1 MRFQQVSRALVARV
15 FRFLAFLVVEID
27 HQSGNFSKILP
38 LRSNVH
44 WKSKIDSAIMAVAR
58 ALRPGRGCPSEETRP
73 EIVQCDGRSEEH
85 TSELQSHSD
94 LVCRL
99 LLEKKKKKH
108 TDPNND
114 HLHWVFPVYRR
125 LSYNGPVP

>member
-1 MRFQQVSRALVARV
+1 MHFPTMRFKQVSRALVARV

-58 ALRPGRGCPSEETRP
+58 ALRPGRGCPSEETTP
-73 EIVQCDGRSEEH
+73 EIVQCDRTMLPQRGPRS
-85 TSELQSHSD
+85 SSGVPRLALLSH
-94 LVCRL
+94 LT
-99 LLEKKKKKH
+99 LEAIA
-108 TDPNND
+108 
-114 HLHWVFPVYRR
+114 RR
-125 LSYNGPVP
+125 EKPIANQPIERA